1 MALKRQ
7 KQKQKQTNV
16 IKKQKEL
23 FHQTNRLKD
32 FETKLMVT
40 RAETLGGRM
49 NWEVRMGIDALLHTK
64 LIDNKDV
71 VCSLEKSVQY
81 SVIAYIGKE
90 SEKEW
95 LCVCVCVCVWYTY
108 ANIYTIYTICIYIC
122 IYHIY
127 TIYIYIHICICMV
140 DLLCCTPETNKTL

>member
-95 LCVCVCVCVWYTY
+95 LCVCVCVCMV
-108 ANIYTIYTICIYIC
+108 YIC
-122 IYHIY
+122 KHIYHIY
-127 TIYIYIHICICMV
+127 HMYIHMHIPYIYHIHIYTHMHMHG
-140 DLLCCTPETNKTL
+140 

>member
-1 MALKRQ
+1 
-7 KQKQKQTNV
+7 
-16 IKKQKEL
+16 
-23 FHQTNRLKD
+23 
-32 FETKLMVT
+32 
-40 RAETLGGRM
+40 M

-95 LCVCVCVCVWYTY
+95 LCVCVCVYGIHMQTYIPYVYTY
-108 ANIYTIYTICIYIC
+108 A
-122 IYHIY
+122 Y
-127 TIYIYIHICICMV
+127 TIYIPYTYIYTYAYAWLIHFAVHLKLTKHCKSPV
-140 DLLCCTPETNKTL
+140 K